1 MRWMKSHILTS
12 HLIVL
17 YPVIENNSSWNQCLY
32 FEESI
37 VTLKG
42 VSRIRDLLK
51 KKNGSRLF
59 KQYNN
64 KNCIYKKEKERKNPE
79 RNSTSPFKGSTL
91 RMMDDKHNGKYKVT
105 LLLLFCV
112 VSLRERGRMYA
123 LSRFLVIFVA

>member
-51 KKNGSRLF
+51 KRTGHDFS
-59 KQYNN
+59 NN
-64 KNCIYKKEKERKNPE
+64 IITKIVYTRKKKKEK
-79 RNSTSPFKGSTL
+79 TQ
-91 RMMDDKHNGKYKVT
+91 
-105 LLLLFCV
+105 
-112 VSLRERGRMYA
+112 REIAQA
-123 LSRFLVIFVA
+123 LSKGLHYA